1 MVYDVIVV
9 GGGPSGM
16 TAALYLLRNE
26 KKVLLIE
33 KENFGGQIANSP
45 KVENFP
51 SIKEIS
57 GLDFSNNL
65 FDQINDLGVDFE
77 LEDVLAIE
85 KNNDLFTVTTNY
97 NTYQSKKVILANG
110 VKHRVTN
117 LTNEDK
123 FIGNGISFCAVCD
136 GPMLK
141 GKEAYL
147 IGDANTALQ
156 YALLLSD
163 YCTKVNMFTLFDK
176 FFGDE
181 MLIEKVKNND
191 RIIVRH
197 NMNLISYLGNDK
209 LEGLIFENTL
219 DHTKNEF
226 FTDNVFLAIGQIPQN
241 EKFKNLVD
249 LDNGYV
255 LVDENMETKTKGLFA
270 IGDTRKKQIRQL
282 VTACNDG
289 AIAALNIIKSLS

>member
-1 MVYDVIVV
+1 MIYDVIVI

-77 LEDVLAIE
+77 LEDVLKIE
-85 KNNDLFTVTTNY
+85 KNDDIFTVTTNY
-97 NTYQSKKVILANG
+97 NTHQSKKIILANG

-117 LTNEDK
+117 LVNEEK

-191 RIIVRH
+191 RIIVKH
-197 NMNLISYLGNDK
+197 NMNLISYLGNEK

-241 EKFKNLVD
+241 ENFKNLVD
-249 LDNGYV
+249 LDSGYV
-255 LVDENMETKTKGLFA
+255 FVDENMETKTKGLYA
-270 IGDTRKKQIRQL
+270 VGDTRKKQIRQL

>member
-1 MVYDVIVV
+1 MVYDCIIV

-16 TAALYLLRNE
+16 SAALYLLRNE
-26 KKVLLIE
+26 KSVLVLE

-51 SIKEIS
+51 SIKQIS

-65 FDQINDLGVDFE
+65 FDQINDLGVNFE
-77 LEDVLAIE
+77 LEDVLEIKKE
-85 KNNDLFTVTTNY
+85 DKLFRVITNY
-97 NTYQSKKVILANG
+97 NEYVSKTVILANG
-110 VKHRVTN
+110 VKHRLMN
-117 LTNEDK
+117 LPNEENL
-123 FIGNGISFCAVCD
+123 IGKGISFCAVCD

-191 RIIVRH
+191 QIVVRN
-197 NMNLISYLGNDK
+197 NMNLISYIGEDK
-209 LEGLIFENTL
+209 LTGLIFENTI
-219 DHTKNEF
+219 DKTKTEF
-226 FTDNVFLAIGQIPQN
+226 LTDNVFIAIGQIPQN
-241 EKFKNLVD
+241 DRFSSLVD
-249 LDNGYV
+249 LDKGYI
-255 LVDENMETKTKGLFA
+255 LTNEKMETKTKGLYA
-270 IGDTRKKQIRQL
+270 IGDTRKKEVRQL
-282 VTACNDG
+282 VTATSDG
-289 AIAALNIIKSLS
+289 AIAALNVIKYLS

>member
-1 MVYDVIVV
+1 MVYDCIIV

-16 TAALYLLRNE
+16 SAALYLLRNE
-26 KKVLLIE
+26 KSVLVLE

-51 SIKEIS
+51 SIKQIS

-65 FDQINDLGVDFE
+65 FDQINDLGVSFE
-77 LEDVLAIE
+77 LEDVLEIKKE
-85 KNNDLFTVTTNY
+85 DNLFRVITNY
-97 NTYQSKKVILANG
+97 NEYVSKTVILANG
-110 VKHRVTN
+110 VKHRLMN
-117 LTNEDK
+117 LSNEENL
-123 FIGNGISFCAVCD
+123 IGKGISFCAVCD

-191 RIIVRH
+191 QIVVRN
-197 NMNLISYLGNDK
+197 NMNLISYIGEDK
-209 LEGLIFENTL
+209 LTGLIFENTI
-219 DHTKNEF
+219 DKTKTEF
-226 FTDNVFLAIGQIPQN
+226 LTDNVFIAIGQIPQN
-241 EKFKNLVD
+241 DRFSSLVD
-249 LDNGYV
+249 LDKGYI
-255 LVDENMETKTKGLFA
+255 LTNEKMETKTKGLYA
-270 IGDTRKKQIRQL
+270 IGDTRKKEVRQL
-282 VTACNDG
+282 VTATSDG
-289 AIAALNIIKSLS
+289 AIAALNVIKYLS

>member
-209 LEGLIFENTL
+209 LKGLIFENTL

>member
-1 MVYDVIVV
+1 MVYDSIII
-9 GGGPSGM
+9 GGGASGM
-16 TAALYLLRNE
+16 TCALYLLRNE
-26 KKVLLIE
+26 KKVLLLE

-65 FDQINDLGVDFE
+65 FDQINDLGVEFE
-77 LEDVLAIE
+77 LEDVLEINKE
-85 KNNDLFTVTTNY
+85 ESLFKVKTNY
-97 NTYQSKKVILANG
+97 NTYEAKTVVIANG
-110 VKHRVTN
+110 VKHRTLN
-117 LTNEDK
+117 LPNEENL
-123 FIGNGISFCAVCD
+123 IGNGISFCAVCD

-163 YCTKVNMFTLFDK
+163 YCSKVHMFTLFDK

-181 MLIEKVKNND
+181 MVIDKVNKKENIFVYRNMSLIEYKGEN
-191 RIIVRH
+191 
-197 NMNLISYLGNDK
+197 K
-209 LEGLIFENTL
+209 LEGLVFENTV
-219 DHTKNEF
+219 DKTKSEYK
-226 FTDNVFLAIGQIPQN
+226 TDNVFIAIGQIPQN
-241 EKFKNLVD
+241 ERFSNLVE
-249 LDNGYV
+249 LDKGYI
-255 LVDENMETKTKGLFA
+255 LVNEKMETKTPNVFA
-270 IGDTRKKQIRQL
+270 VGDTRKKEVRQL

-289 AIAALNIIKSLS
+289 AIAALNIIKYLA

>member
-1 MVYDVIVV
+1 MIYDVIVI

-77 LEDVLAIE
+77 LEDVLKIE
-85 KNNDLFTVTTNY
+85 KNDDIFTVTTNY
-97 NTYQSKKVILANG
+97 NTYQSKKIILANG

-117 LTNEDK
+117 LINEEK

-191 RIIVRH
+191 RIIVKH
-197 NMNLISYLGNDK
+197 NMNLISYLGNEK

-241 EKFKNLVD
+241 DNFKNLVD
-249 LDNGYV
+249 LDSGYV
-255 LVDENMETKTKGLFA
+255 LVDENMETKTKGLYA

>member
-1 MVYDVIVV
+1 MIYDSIII
-9 GGGPSGM
+9 GGGASGM
-16 TAALYLLRNE
+16 TCALYLLRNE
-26 KKVLLIE
+26 KKVLLLE

-65 FDQINDLGVDFE
+65 FDQINDLGVEFE
-77 LEDVLAIE
+77 LEDVLEINKE
-85 KNNDLFTVTTNY
+85 ESLFKVKTNY
-97 NTYQSKKVILANG
+97 NTYEAKTVVIANG
-110 VKHRVTN
+110 VKHRTLN
-117 LTNEDK
+117 LPNEENL
-123 FIGNGISFCAVCD
+123 IGNGISFCAVCD

-163 YCTKVNMFTLFDK
+163 YCSKVHMFTLFDK

-181 MLIEKVKNND
+181 MVIDKVNKKENILVY
-191 RIIVRH
+191 R
-197 NMNLISYLGNDK
+197 NMSLVEYKGENK
-209 LEGLIFENTL
+209 LEGLVFENTI
-219 DHTKNEF
+219 DKTKTEYK
-226 FTDNVFLAIGQIPQN
+226 TDNVFIAIGQIPQN
-241 EKFKNLVD
+241 ERFSNLVE
-249 LDNGYV
+249 LDKGYI
-255 LVDENMETKTKGLFA
+255 LVNEKMETKTPNVFA
-270 IGDTRKKQIRQL
+270 VGDTRKKEVRQL

-289 AIAALNIIKSLS
+289 AIAALNIIKYLA

>member
-1 MVYDVIVV
+1 MIYDSIII
-9 GGGPSGM
+9 GGGASGM
-16 TAALYLLRNE
+16 TCALYLLRNE
-26 KKVLLIE
+26 KKVLLLE

-65 FDQINDLGVDFE
+65 FDQINDLGVEFE
-77 LEDVLAIE
+77 LEDVLEINKE
-85 KNNDLFTVTTNY
+85 ESLFKVKTNC
-97 NTYQSKKVILANG
+97 NTYEAKTVVIANG
-110 VKHRVTN
+110 VKHRTLN
-117 LTNEDK
+117 LPNEENL
-123 FIGNGISFCAVCD
+123 IGNGISFCAVCD

-163 YCTKVNMFTLFDK
+163 YCSKVHMFTLFDK

-181 MLIEKVKNND
+181 MVIDKVNKKENIFVYRNMSLIEYKGEN
-191 RIIVRH
+191 
-197 NMNLISYLGNDK
+197 K
-209 LEGLIFENTL
+209 LEGLVFENTV
-219 DHTKNEF
+219 DKTKSEYK
-226 FTDNVFLAIGQIPQN
+226 TDNVFIAIGQIPQN
-241 EKFKNLVD
+241 ERFSNLAE
-249 LDNGYV
+249 LDKGYI
-255 LVDENMETKTKGLFA
+255 LVNEKMETKTPNVFA
-270 IGDTRKKQIRQL
+270 VGDTRKKEVRQL

-289 AIAALNIIKSLS
+289 AIAALNIIKYLA

>member
-1 MVYDVIVV
+1 MIYDSIII
-9 GGGPSGM
+9 GGGASGM
-16 TAALYLLRNE
+16 TCALYLLRNE
-26 KKVLLIE
+26 KKVLLLE

-65 FDQINDLGVDFE
+65 FDQISDLGVEFE
-77 LEDVLAIE
+77 LEDVLEINKE
-85 KNNDLFTVTTNY
+85 ESLFKVKTNY
-97 NTYQSKKVILANG
+97 NTYEAKTIVIANG
-110 VKHRVTN
+110 VKHRTLN
-117 LTNEDK
+117 LPNEENL
-123 FIGNGISFCAVCD
+123 IGNGISFCAVCD

-163 YCTKVNMFTLFDK
+163 YCSKVHMFTLFDK

-181 MLIEKVKNND
+181 MVIDKVNKKENIFVYKNMSLIEYKGEN
-191 RIIVRH
+191 
-197 NMNLISYLGNDK
+197 K
-209 LEGLIFENTL
+209 LEGLVFENTV
-219 DHTKNEF
+219 DKTKSEYK
-226 FTDNVFLAIGQIPQN
+226 TDNVFIAIGQIPQN
-241 EKFKNLVD
+241 ERFSNLAE
-249 LDNGYV
+249 LDKGYI
-255 LVDENMETKTKGLFA
+255 LVNEKMETKTPNVFA
-270 IGDTRKKQIRQL
+270 VGDTRKKEVRQL

-289 AIAALNIIKSLS
+289 AIAALNIIKYLA

>member
-1 MVYDVIVV
+1 MVYDCIIV

-16 TAALYLLRNE
+16 SAALYLLRNE
-26 KKVLLIE
+26 KSVLVLE

-51 SIKEIS
+51 SIKQIS

-65 FDQINDLGVDFE
+65 FDQINDLGVNFE
-77 LEDVLAIE
+77 LEDVLEIKKE
-85 KNNDLFTVTTNY
+85 DKLFRVITNY
-97 NTYQSKKVILANG
+97 NEYVSKTVILANG
-110 VKHRVTN
+110 VKHRLMN
-117 LTNEDK
+117 LPNEENL
-123 FIGNGISFCAVCD
+123 IGKGISFCAVCD

-191 RIIVRH
+191 QIVVRN
-197 NMNLISYLGNDK
+197 NMNLISYIGEDK
-209 LEGLIFENTL
+209 LTGLIFENTI
-219 DHTKNEF
+219 DKTKTEF
-226 FTDNVFLAIGQIPQN
+226 LTDNVFIAICQIPQN
-241 EKFKNLVD
+241 DRFSSLVD
-249 LDNGYV
+249 LDKGYI
-255 LVDENMETKTKGLFA
+255 LTNEKMETKTKGLYA
-270 IGDTRKKQIRQL
+270 IGDTRKKEVRQL
-282 VTACNDG
+282 VTATSDG
-289 AIAALNIIKSLS
+289 AIAALNVIKYLS

>member
-1 MVYDVIVV
+1 MIYDSIII
-9 GGGPSGM
+9 GGGASGM
-16 TAALYLLRNE
+16 TCALYLLRNE
-26 KKVLLIE
+26 KKVLLLE

-65 FDQINDLGVDFE
+65 FDQINDLGVEFE
-77 LEDVLAIE
+77 LEDVLEINKE
-85 KNNDLFTVTTNY
+85 NSIFVVKTNY
-97 NTYQSKKVILANG
+97 NTYKAKTVVIANG
-110 VKHRVTN
+110 VKHRTLN
-117 LTNEDK
+117 LPNEENL
-123 FIGNGISFCAVCD
+123 IGNGISFCAVCD

-163 YCTKVNMFTLFDK
+163 YCSKVHMFTLFDK

-181 MLIEKVKNND
+181 MVIDKVNKKENIFVYRNMSLIEYKGEN
-191 RIIVRH
+191 
-197 NMNLISYLGNDK
+197 K
-209 LEGLIFENTL
+209 LEGLVFENTV
-219 DHTKNEF
+219 DKTKSEYK
-226 FTDNVFLAIGQIPQN
+226 TDNVFIAIGQIPQN
-241 EKFKNLVD
+241 ERFSNLVE
-249 LDNGYV
+249 LDKGYI
-255 LVDENMETKTKGLFA
+255 LVNEKMETKTPNVFA
-270 IGDTRKKQIRQL
+270 VGDTRKKEVRQL

-289 AIAALNIIKSLS
+289 AIAALNIIKYLA